1 MTGLAQQ
8 AHRLV
13 ELAREEDDPS
23 AAQLLSLH
31 GAVAARIAAGGLV
44 VAAATASSKAASASA
59 GSAGALVKGLVVS
72 GAIATGAAGFI
83 ALKAPPEPPSAP
95 VVVAPRVAPAPVK
108 RAAPPPE
115 LAPPPVTVEDE
126 PQAPSRATKAA
137 PPSLRLQDE
146 AALLAEVQGA
156 LRGGQPAVALTKLES
171 YDKRF
176 PAGMLRS
183 EADAAR
189 VFALCSA
196 GRVDKARAAA
206 ARFVQRYPNAP
217 VTARVQAA
225 CK

>member
-13 ELAREEDDPS
+13 ELARAEDDPS

-44 VAAATASSKAASASA
+44 VAAATASTKAASAGLS
-59 GSAGALVKGLVVS
+59 SAGALVKGLVVS
-72 GAIATGAAGFI
+72 GAIATGAAGYM
-83 ALKAPPEPPSAP
+83 ALKAPEPPPAP
-95 VVVAPRVAPAPVK
+95 VVAPHVAPAPVK
-108 RAAPPPE
+108 RAPASQPLVAPQVGAVDE
-115 LAPPPVTVEDE
+115 AE
-126 PQAPSRATKAA
+126 PQAPSRPAKAPA
-137 PPSLRLQDE
+137 SLRLQDE

-156 LRGGQPAVALTKLES
+156 LRKGQAAVALSKLES